1 MSELLFGTTLLASFF
16 GGVVALLAPCCI
28 SVMLPAYFATGFRSR
43 GRVVAG
49 TLAFGAGV
57 ATVIVPIGLGA
68 AAVSA
73 ALQRYHLYVYM
84 TGGILMLAGGLAVLA
99 GWKPKLPMPSG
110 RSPHGN
116 GFGAAWALGAFSGIA
131 SACCAPVLAG
141 VAVLSGAT
149 ASFPAALS
157 VGLVYVLGMVA
168 PLVVIALAWERG
180 HKGPARILQSR
191 RVRLRMGTWQ
201 RSLQLGDLLAG
212 ILLVGMGV
220 LTVVFAI
227 SGPSM
232 PNSGW
237 RVTFAADLQHAAS
250 RATHTL
256 AWLPGWVFAVAA
268 AAALAWVVRRAA
280 RSRTE
285 AADQDTTTAPA
296 GTGDAC
302 CDESGS
308 AAPAA
313 GIPVKQLTTTGPAD
327 RTTTMEK
334 NAHGR

>member
-1 MSELLFGTTLLASFF
+1 MSQLLFGTTLLASFF

-68 AAVSA
+68 AAISA
-73 ALQRYHLYVYM
+73 ALLHYHLWVYL
-84 TGGILMLAGGLAVLA
+84 TGGALMLLGGLAVLY
-99 GWKPKLPMPSG
+99 GWKPNLPMPSG

-116 GFGAAWALGAFSGIA
+116 GFGAAYALGAFSGIA

-180 HKGPARILQSR
+180 HRGPARILQGRQVQLRLGTWKR
-191 RVRLRMGTWQ
+191 RVA
-201 RSLQLGDLLAG
+201 LGDLLAG
-212 ILLVGMGV
+212 VLLVGMGILTAV
-220 LTVVFAI
+220 LAI
-227 SGPSM
+227 TGPSM
-232 PNSGW
+232 PTSGW

-250 RATHTL
+250 VAT
-256 AWLPGWVFAVAA
+256 GW
-268 AAALAWVVRRAA
+268 LAWVPGWAVAVLAAVALVLLIRRA
-280 RSRTE
+280 RR
-285 AADQDTTTAPA
+285 
-296 GTGDAC
+296 
-302 CDESGS
+302 S
-308 AAPAA
+308 AAHAE
-313 GIPVKQLTTTGPAD
+313 PAD
-327 RTTTMEK
+327 RSDTEPAPFPSGPASCAAATDRTRTMETSTD
-334 NAHGR
+334 GR

>member
-16 GGVVALLAPCCI
+16 GGMVALLAPCCI

-68 AAVSA
+68 AALSA
-73 ALQRYHLYVYM
+73 ALQRYHLVVYLV
-84 TGGILMLAGGLAVLA
+84 GGALMLAGGLAVLA

-110 RSPHGN
+110 RSPQGS
-116 GFGAAWALGAFSGIA
+116 GFGAAYGLGVFSGIA

-180 HKGPARILQSR
+180 HRGPARILQGR
-191 RVRLRMGTWQ
+191 RVRLRAGSWQ
-201 RSLQLGDLLAG
+201 RSMPLGDLLAG
-212 ILLVGMGV
+212 ILLVAMGV
-220 LTVVFAI
+220 LTAVLAVT
-227 SGPSM
+227 GPSM

-237 RVTFAADLQHAAS
+237 RVTFAADLQHFAS
-250 RATHTL
+250 VTTRAL
-256 AWLPGWVFAVAA
+256 SWLPGWAVALAVAA
-268 AAALAWVVRRAA
+268 TVALLIRRAR
-280 RSRTE
+280 RSH
-285 AADQDTTTAPA
+285 TAPA
-296 GTGDAC
+296 DSDVT
-302 CDESGS
+302 

-313 GIPVKQLTTTGPAD
+313 IERDGSDDGQPDAPAAIVPEGAVAAPAPAD
-327 RTTTMEK
+327 RTNTMEGH
-334 NAHGR
+334 ADGR

>member
-73 ALQRYHLYVYM
+73 ALQRYHLFVYL

-110 RSPHGN
+110 RSPQGG

-180 HKGPARILQSR
+180 HKGPARMLQGR
-191 RVRLRMGTWQ
+191 RVRLRVGAWQ
-201 RSLQLGDLLAG
+201 RSLSLGDLLAG

-220 LTVVFAI
+220 LTVVLALT
-227 SGPSM
+227 GPSM

-250 RATHTL
+250 QATHAL
-256 AWLPGWVFAVAA
+256 AWLPGWVFAVVA
-268 AAALAWVVRRAA
+268 AAALAWLIRRAV
-280 RSRTE
+280 RSRTDHADE
-285 AADQDTTTAPA
+285 ATATAPPVAEDAACCAEHPTEPALSVPADRLTTTA
-296 GTGDAC
+296 
-302 CDESGS
+302 
-308 AAPAA
+308 
-313 GIPVKQLTTTGPAD
+313 PAD